1 MTKTVVIANLV
12 AKEDTIGVVQSELE
26 KLVASTA
33 DEAGTVQYVLSQDA
47 ADATSFWV
55 FEVYADGDAL
65 NVHMGSETMASML
78 VSLDGKL
85 AAPPALHVLTPVKA
99 KGLDI

>member
-1 MTKTVVIANLV
+1 MTKTAVVANLV

-33 DEAGTVQYVLSQDA
+33 DEVGTLQYVLSQDS

-55 FEVYADGDAL
+55 FEVYSDSEAL

-85 AAPPALHVLTPVKA
+85 AAPPVIHVVQPVKA
-99 KGLDI
+99 VGLEI